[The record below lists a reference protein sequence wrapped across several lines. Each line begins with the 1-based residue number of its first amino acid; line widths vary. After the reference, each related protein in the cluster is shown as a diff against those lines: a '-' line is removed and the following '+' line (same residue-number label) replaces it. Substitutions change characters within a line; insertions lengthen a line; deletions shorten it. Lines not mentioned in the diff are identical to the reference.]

1 MKWVYPV
8 WLARGASKGSNLVC
22 HKLNQLREYVLG
34 QTLARKKF
42 SAFFPVYT
50 VWSATPT
57 IYALSL
63 ASIHPQIAFPLI
75 PSPLWLHR
83 FIFSLALL
91 WWSHSP
97 AELDLTAPKF
107 LLFLWHLS
115 FLSSRVLI
123 SICTWIICWWTLQ
136 SASSKPPQP
145 YRQKAV

>member
-8 WLARGASKGSNLVC
+8 WLARGASKGSNLLC

-107 LLFLWHLS
+107 LLFL
-115 FLSSRVLI
+115 
-123 SICTWIICWWTLQ
+123 CT
-136 SASSKPPQP
+136 
-145 YRQKAV
+145 QKAKTLSIRKRPLLQKSDVHDPWVKWALPASLLTR